1 MGAVIA
7 ETEIYDIVSGV
18 GDLRCT
24 VEFRNGYTSSAHP
37 LACVAGVA
45 ALDVLISEDM
55 PDRVQA
61 LAPHFENHIR
71 PADRLAWSAVT
82 SPCRSQQAH
91 SDRRLKI

>member
-7 ETEIYDIVSGV
+7 ETEIYDTVLGV

-37 LACVAGVA
+37 LARVAGAA
-45 ALDVLISEDM
+45 ALDVLISKDM
-55 PDRVQA
+55 LGRVQA
-61 LAPHFENHIR
+61 LAPHFENDTQHVE
-71 PADRLAWSAVT
+71 RLAWSAVT
-82 SPCRSQQAH
+82 APCSPQQAH